1 MKDIQLIKANKTI
14 SSRRGVLQDV
24 IRVAAYC
31 RVSTDSEDQI
41 NSYNSQ
47 LQYYKDYISQ
57 KPEWNFAGIFADEA
71 ITGTK
76 VDKRDGF
83 RKMISRA
90 LNGEIDMIVTKSIT
104 RFARNTVDTLQY
116 VRMLKEKCVEVY
128 FEEENIR
135 TLSMDGELLLTIL
148 SSVAQQ
154 EVENISAHVK
164 KGLKMKM
171 HRGEMIGLP
180 RCLGYNFD
188 FETNQMTVNDE
199 EAKIVRYIF
208 DRYCEGMGGQVIARE
223 LSEMG
228 IPSPRGNSEWRDS
241 TILKIIKNE
250 KYVGDVIMGK
260 TFTVDPISKR
270 RLENLGE
277 ADECYIKDN
286 HEPIISREQ
295 FEKAKEIRE
304 KRASCKKTVLEIGAS
319 KRTTYSRK
327 YAFSSLLEC
336 GYCMAYCSRQSWHA
350 SSKYQKNV
358 WQCMSATK
366 KGKKYCPHSK
376 AISEELIEEVFLE
389 SLRQFSHSKSNA
401 IKKFLTLVSEELTK
415 DLAHSDASQT
425 RHELD
430 KLEREER
437 QILELHLAEKISYDI
452 YIYIQKYDE
461 LQSKKIKLQ
470 EDVASFEQ
478 YKEEQVNLK
487 DRIKSFEREL
497 SKHEIIDIFDRKIFE
512 AVIEK
517 IIVGGYTEEGEIDPY
532 QLTII
537 YKSGEVKETHVKKS
551 KNRNL
556 KLSPT
561 SLHNDE
567 ELYPNSP
574 HSTNGS
580 SCKIN

>member
-1 MKDIQLIKANKTI
+1 
-14 SSRRGVLQDV
+14 
-24 IRVAAYC
+24 
-31 RVSTDSEDQI
+31 
-41 NSYNSQ
+41 
-47 LQYYKDYISQ
+47 
-57 KPEWNFAGIFADEA
+57 
-71 ITGTK
+71 
-76 VDKRDGF
+76 
-83 RKMISRA
+83 
-90 LNGEIDMIVTKSIT
+90 
-104 RFARNTVDTLQY
+104 
-116 VRMLKEKCVEVY
+116 
-128 FEEENIR
+128 
-135 TLSMDGELLLTIL
+135 
-148 SSVAQQ
+148 
-154 EVENISAHVK
+154 
-164 KGLKMKM
+164 
-171 HRGEMIGLP
+171 MIGLP

-208 DRYCEGMGGQVIARE
+208 DRYCEGLGGQVIARE

-277 ADECYIKDN
+277 ADKCYIKDN

-319 KRTTYSRK
+319 KRTIYS
-327 YAFSSLLEC
+327 
-336 GYCMAYCSRQSWHA
+336 MAYCSRRSWHA
-350 SSKYQKNV
+350 SSKYQKSV

-389 SLRQFSHSKSNA
+389 SLRQFIHSKSNA

-415 DLAHSDASQT
+415 DLAHSDASQI

-437 QILELHLAEKISYDI
+437 QILELHLAEKISYE
-452 YIYIQKYDE
+452 IYIQKYDE

-470 EDVASFEQ
+470 EDVASFEK

-487 DRIKSFEREL
+487 DRIKSFERAL

-574 HSTNGS
+574 HSKNRSGGQ
-580 SCKIN
+580 INQEKASFQIEMATGKFLKRRLLVTE